1 MLIVQLY
8 SGQNSSTGD
17 FIYRI
22 EQPARWLSKL
32 EGVEVVNI
40 DLLNVSDWTPLIKA
54 PLLILHHLSDPDL
67 LPIIKKRRELGLPT
81 IYELADNFH
90 ASQEHLCEDKQTGP
104 LEYHVIIEALM
115 NRCDAVQTTGIALKQ
130 RYEDLNSTFLIF
142 PNLVEHIN
150 DPKSADNNLGTLTV
164 GWGGSV
170 RHLADLQAYVPDL
183 TDWVIQHSEVR
194 LGIMASQKIH
204 QLFSGVPSEQLSLY
218 DPGSLNDYL
227 AFLSGL
233 DVGIAPVLPTAFN
246 ACRTDVKFLEYA
258 SCEAVP
264 LSSRFGPYLEVGQE
278 DETISFFDN
287 GKELITKLESLRK
300 DRDKRTMIA
309 KQARRWVEE
318 NRLASKH
325 DWQGRMEKYKSFFPE
340 CPKLDVSS
348 TLVELQRIR
357 DLAIATNL
365 VTGIES
371 RSAQDSISILS
382 QAVKDYPH
390 HYQVHYFYGW
400 AQSRVGNYEEAIDSL
415 RYALTLYPDSIRTGE
430 LLVRNLILLQQTHD
444 ASEQLNQILA
454 VEPHLSTLLNLQTTV
469 AKFKNLLT
477 KVNSGSEKSRYE
489 NAAP

>member
-1 MLIVQLY
+1 MLIVQLH

-67 LPIIKKRRELGLPT
+67 LPIIKKRREFGLPT

-90 ASQEHLCEDKQTGP
+90 ASQEHLCEDKQTAP
-104 LEYHVIIEALM
+104 PEYHVIIEALM
-115 NRCDAVQTTGIALKQ
+115 KRCDGVQTTGSDLRQ
-130 RYEDLNSTFLIF
+130 GYEDLNSHFLIF
-142 PNLVEHIN
+142 PNLVEDVN
-150 DPKSADNNLGTLTV
+150 QPKSPDKDSGTFTF

-170 RHLADLQAYVPDL
+170 RHLADLEAYVPAL
-183 TDWVIQHSEVR
+183 TDWVIQHSDVR

-204 QLFSGVPSEQLSLY
+204 RLFSRVPSAQLFLY
-218 DPGSLNDYL
+218 HPGSLNDYL

-233 DVGIAPVLPTAFN
+233 DAGIAPLLPTAFN
-246 ACRTDVKFLEYA
+246 ACRSDVKFLEYA

-278 DETISFFDN
+278 DETILFFDN
-287 GKELITKLESLRK
+287 GRELITKLESLRK
-300 DRDKRTMIA
+300 DREKRTMIA

-325 DWQGRMEKYKSFFPE
+325 DWQGRIEKYKSFFPE

-348 TLVELQRIR
+348 TLEELQRTR
-357 DLAIATNL
+357 DLALATNL
-365 VTGIES
+365 LKGIES
-371 RSAQDSISILS
+371 RSVQDSISILS
-382 QAVKDYPH
+382 QAVRDYPH
-390 HYQVHYFYGW
+390 HYQAHYFYGW
-400 AQSRVGNYEEAIDSL
+400 AQSRVGNYEES
-415 RYALTLYPDSIRTGE
+415 
-430 LLVRNLILLQQTHD
+430 
-444 ASEQLNQILA
+444 
-454 VEPHLSTLLNLQTTV
+454 
-469 AKFKNLLT
+469 
-477 KVNSGSEKSRYE
+477 
-489 NAAP
+489 